1 MRSLDLAIEK
11 QIDSMYAKIQ
21 MKGDLRYT
29 KIVVGFIPPT
39 KLFNKYMHKTLIP
52 FKYTFVL
59 SVHGGGGVWIKI
71 KCTV

>member
-1 MRSLDLAIEK
+1 
-11 QIDSMYAKIQ
+11 MYAKIQ

-59 SVHGGGGVWIKI
+59 SVHGGGGVF
-71 KCTV
+71 VD